1 MIRESI
7 LEVFRVNYL
16 EYLLRIL
23 QDCNGLHHEFCTM
36 YCTKSKVGVFY
47 RIVTENT
54 VDQGSLYVDRRV
66 QSKYTLREDLL
77 CPISMRTWRLVVTC
91 LWIQYQSLPAL
102 RIFDDF
108 LSLLLCFL
116 ESHLLIRHY

>member
-66 QSKYTLREDLL
+66 QSKYTLREYLL
-77 CPISMRTWRLVVTC
+77 CPISMRTC
-91 LWIQYQSLPAL
+91 P
-102 RIFDDF
+102 
-108 LSLLLCFL
+108 L
-116 ESHLLIRHY
+116 EAAR